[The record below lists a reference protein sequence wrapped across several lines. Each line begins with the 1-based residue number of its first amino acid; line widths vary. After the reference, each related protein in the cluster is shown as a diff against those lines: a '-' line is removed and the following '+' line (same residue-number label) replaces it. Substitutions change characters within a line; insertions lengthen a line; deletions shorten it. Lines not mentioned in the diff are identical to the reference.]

1 MEVILPN
8 SAEEFFRHA
17 LSAGDAGLRELTQAV
32 ASLDVRDAKAHQRAD
47 EDLIKKL
54 ILNDIGFDAVNHAV
68 RSRLVE
74 EFKSLFGELF
84 LPR

>member
-1 MEVILPN
+1 MYFCG
-8 SAEEFFRHA
+8 SASFATTNIVSCKR
-17 LSAGDAGLRELTQAV
+17 LRELTQAV